1 MALTKATY
9 SLISGAPLNVLD
21 YGAVADG
28 NFSGGSPSGTDCL
41 AAFAAA
47 LSDAVTSG
55 VNAVYVPAGIYYL
68 SGKITIPRGV
78 TLFGVGPAHMPVW
91 TSGSNRRGTVL
102 LIAAPTGSDCIAFDP
117 AVNSGYT
124 TLRNMSVVHVG
135 STTNRS
141 VVYIP
146 NHLYP
151 VMQNVELFSLVISQ
165 GVGLYLYG
173 STLWGDFDNVVAN
186 IQNPGLANQY
196 SFRYGLYV
204 YGVNAATVA
213 NANSFRAG
221 QFNGTWAGAY
231 FGGAAG
237 DTGALSI
244 VFHGT
249 KFDFNWDGTAVPTF
263 LPAGAGLF
271 DWPAGPVYIVPVV
284 HVAKGR
290 NIAFHGSYLEAANEP
305 VNYNDGVNGSYPLVP
320 VFLNEDATYNSGT
333 GVLDANWN
341 NTFLYDSASRAL
353 VDPTTNGYRHSA
365 RDIPVITA
373 RQLTPQSIPSATWT
387 TIAFDTFLFGN
398 TSHLKYDAVNNTVVC
413 TTGGTYMVSA
423 QVGFGGWATTP
434 TFAQIRI
441 TTTASGGINF
451 LGEIKRE
458 LGAAI
463 PIVVQQSV
471 VINLAVGQTVIVEA
485 FHNQGGPQNTA
496 VNYSTLSVV
505 QI

>member
-9 SLISGAPLNVLD
+9 SMISGSPLNVLD
-21 YGAVADG
+21 YGAIADG
-28 NFSGGSPSGTDCL
+28 NFSGGVVSGTDNLTAFTSAL
-41 AAFAAA
+41 A
-47 LSDAVTSG
+47 DAVTKTAG
-55 VNAVYVPAGIYYL
+55 AVYVPPGNYYI

-91 TSGSNRRGTVL
+91 TSGLNRRGSVL
-102 LIAAPTGSDCIAFDP
+102 LIAGASGSDCVEYDP
-117 AVNSGYT
+117 STSSGYV
-124 TLRNMSVVHVG
+124 TLRNITIAHVG

-146 NHLYP
+146 NNLYP
-151 VMQNVELFSLVISQ
+151 VMQNVELFSLVKSQ

-173 STLWGDFDNVVAN
+173 STLWGNFDNVVAN

-204 YGVNAATVA
+204 YGVIAATVA

-249 KFDFNWDGTAVPTF
+249 KFDLNWDGTAAPRFV
-263 LPAGAGLF
+263 LNGDGLF
-271 DWPAGPVYIVPVV
+271 DYLAGSVYIVPVV
-284 HVAKGR
+284 QVAKGR
-290 NIAFHGSYLEAANEP
+290 NTAFHGCYLEAANEP
-305 VNYNDGVNGSYPLVP
+305 ANYDDGVNGSYPLVP
-320 VFLNEDATYNSGT
+320 VFLNEDATYNSYT
-333 GVLDANWN
+333 GVLDTNWN

-365 RDIPVITA
+365 RLIPVITA
-373 RQLTPQSIPSATWT
+373 RQLTPQSIPSSTWT
-387 TIAFDTFLFGN
+387 AIAFDTFLFGN

-413 TTGGTYMVSA
+413 TTSGTYMVSA
-423 QVGFGGWATTP
+423 QVGFAGWSTSP
-434 TFAQIRI
+434 TIAQLRVV
-441 TTTASGGINF
+441 TDASGGINF

-458 LGAAI
+458 LGATI

-471 VINLAVGQTVIVEA
+471 VINLNVGQTIKVEA
-485 FHNQGGPQNTA
+485 FHTQGGAQNTA
-496 VNYSTLSVV
+496 TNYSVLSVV